1 MCCGL
6 EVGEESVN
14 ENKRGIL
21 GTMVYILFVYTR
33 SRLLAFAR
41 ARAGSSLFRYA
52 SNQAT
57 AQTGS
62 VGTVMDF

>member
-1 MCCGL
+1 MQRSWLCCGL

-21 GTMVYILFVYTR
+21 GTMVYILFVYMGR

-41 ARAGSSLFRYA
+41 AKTGSSLLRYA
-52 SNQAT
+52 PN
-57 AQTGS
+57 
-62 VGTVMDF
+62 